1 MSDPT
6 FNPINPA
13 VDGFVL
19 YQPVTLEE
27 GQALYPEQYSP
38 DVQATVEERLT
49 TIIFQLNR
57 AATMLRAFKFA
68 QMAPLIGGLNDDIN
82 GFRVNRGAT
91 EPDTETAQFGDI
103 WLQPDAEN
111 PGARIPR
118 VFNGIGFVEGLYA
131 VDAILIPIKARLQA
145 LEAQGIDGFTE
156 LIDDLRAEILGDP
169 PADRNTLEKLSDAVD
184 TAIAAASAAASAS
197 IPLSQKGAASGVAE
211 LDGSGKIPASQLPSY
226 VDDVIEAANF
236 AALPGTGETGKI
248 YVTLSDNRVYRWS
261 GSAYIEIVGSPGSTD
276 AVPEGATNKYFTD
289 ARAQAALTS
298 LLAGKQATITG
309 TKGQLVGFND
319 SSAAVAVPAHVKY
332 APWFFATDGV
342 TPVTSQLQAL
352 LDGGGHI
359 ILGPGTYVSG
369 PLTVPAGTKITS
381 VGNRQTILKQQ
392 TSSGTFI
399 SMAANTSIEGIIVD
413 GSYTTQSYAGG
424 YTAGHRGVSCVG
436 GSGAD
441 RDNWRVEDC
450 EVRNFGETGIY
461 GQWLTNTNI
470 LENWVH
476 RCGYAGIML
485 LSPLDPVIQGNWVE
499 NIFPGPS
506 GNENAY
512 GITCTSSSGHRVPK
526 GCKILGNTVKDV
538 PTWEGI
544 DIHFG
549 TDSRIEGNIVTGCAQ
564 GIAYENSI
572 AASPGA
578 NISIVNNTV
587 IGWAGATTTR
597 DGQTMEKTAGIVAT
611 GGAANEFG
619 DGLEITGNL
628 VHLMGDTRPGG
639 AAAIYARGWRKYNI
653 SLNTVRDSYRA
664 AIGLG
669 SSGTAGMEDGTVSLN
684 IIAGVSAHNG
694 VARGIDADGQVDG
707 EASGNIITGVAS
719 TGQPIFQASG
729 SKKLRIARPRLEAAL
744 NLYVRSDGSDTNSG
758 LFDSAAAAFA
768 TAARAMAE
776 AAKYDTN
783 GFDIVINEKRS
794 TITESVQFPAVFG
807 GGRIV
812 YLGNTSSPSS
822 HVISVT
828 GASAVRAENKYGR
841 YAVQG
846 FRIQTST
853 SGSGIK
859 AVGKGVVLEHGN
871 NEFGACADHHIDV
884 DRATLIRLNDYSITG
899 QAATHINALHS
910 ADVDNRNFTTTITG
924 TLNFGTAFIRALR
937 NSYVGMHG
945 GTINTSGATVT
956 GKRYDAQQGSVI
968 FTNGGGANYLPGDS
982 AGTTDSGG
990 VYA

>member
-19 YQPVTLEE
+19 YQPVTLAE
-27 GQALYPEQYSP
+27 GEALYPEQYSP
-38 DVQATVEERLT
+38 DVQATVEERLS
-49 TIIFQLNR
+49 TIIFQMNR

-82 GFRVNRGAT
+82 GFRVYRGAS
-91 EPDTETAQFGDI
+91 EPDTQTAQFGDI

-131 VDAILIPIKARLQA
+131 VDAILMPIKARLQA
-145 LEAQGIDGFTE
+145 LEAQGIDGFTA

-169 PADRNTLEKLSDAVD
+169 PTDRNTLEKLSDAVD
-184 TAIAAASAAASAS
+184 AALAAAQAAAAAS

-211 LDGSGKIPASQLPSY
+211 LDAAGKIPSAQLPSY

-289 ARAQAALTS
+289 ARAQAALAS
-298 LLAGKQATITG
+298 SLAGKQATITG
-309 TKGQLVGFND
+309 SKGQIVGFND
-319 SSAAVAVPAHVKY
+319 SGAAIAVASNVKY

-342 TPVTSQLQAL
+342 TPVTSQLQTL

-359 ILGPGTYVSG
+359 ILGPGTYVTG
-369 PLTVPAGTKITS
+369 PLTVPAGVKITS

-392 TSSGTFI
+392 TSTGTFI
-399 SMAANTSIEGIIVD
+399 SMGANTSIEGVIVD
-413 GSYTTQSYAGG
+413 GGYTTQSYSGG
-424 YTAGHRGVSCVG
+424 YLSGHRGLSCVG

-461 GQWLTNTNI
+461 GHWLTNAHVA
-470 LENWVH
+470 ENWIH

-499 NIFPGPS
+499 NIFPGPA

-512 GITCTSSSGHRVPK
+512 GITCTSSSGQRVPK
-526 GCKILGNTVKDV
+526 GCKIIGNTVKDV

-549 TDSRIEGNIVTGCAQ
+549 TDSRIENNIVSGCAQ

-572 AASPGA
+572 AGAPGA
-578 NISIVNNTV
+578 NISIINNTV

-611 GGAANEFG
+611 AGAANEFG
-619 DGLEITGNL
+619 NGLEIIGNL
-628 VHLMGDTRPGG
+628 VHLMGDSRPGG

-653 SLNTVRDSYRA
+653 SLNTIRDSYRA

-684 IIAGVSAHNG
+684 IIAGVTADAG
-694 VARGIDADGQVDG
+694 VARGIDADGLADG
-707 EASGNIITGVAS
+707 DVSGNVITGIPS
-719 TGQPIFQASG
+719 NGQLIRQSGG
-729 SKKLRIARPRLEAAL
+729 SKKLRIARERLEASR
-744 NLYVRSDGSDTNSG
+744 NLYIRSDGADTNSG
-758 LFDSAAAAFA
+758 LYDTSGGAVA
-768 TAARAMAE
+768 TTARAME
-776 AAKYDTN
+776 IAASYDTN
-783 GFDIVINEKRS
+783 GHDVVINDRRT
-794 TITESVQFPAVFG
+794 TITEPCIFPQSFG

-812 YLGNTSSPSS
+812 YLGNTSSPGA
-822 HVISVT
+822 HVVSIT
-828 GASAVRAENKYGR
+828 GGSAIRAENKYGR
-841 YAVQG
+841 YSVQG
-846 FRIQTST
+846 FKLQTST
-853 SGSGIK
+853 SGSGIH
-859 AVGKGVVLEHGN
+859 ATGKGVVLEFGN
-871 NEFGACADHHIDV
+871 IDFGTCADHHINA
-884 DRATLIRLNDYSITG
+884 DRATLVRLNDYSITG
-899 QAATHINALHS
+899 QAACHINALHS

-924 TLNFGTAFIRALR
+924 TLHFGTAFIRALR

-945 GTINTSGATVT
+945 GTIDISGATVT

-968 FTNGGGANYLPGDS
+968 FTNGGGASYLPGDT
-982 AGTTDSGG
+982 AGTEASGG

>member
-1 MSDPT
+1 MADPI
-6 FNPINPA
+6 FNPINPSN
-13 VDGFVL
+13 DGFVL
-19 YQPVTLEE
+19 FQPVALGE
-27 GQALYPEQYSP
+27 GESLYPEQYNP
-38 DVQATVEERLT
+38 DVQATVEERLGQ
-49 TIIFQLNR
+49 IIFQLNR
-57 AATMLRAFKFA
+57 AAQLLRALKFA
-68 QMAPLIGGLNDDIN
+68 QMSPLVGGIVDDIK
-82 GFRVNRGAT
+82 GFRVFRDAD
-91 EPDTETAQFGDI
+91 EPSLGEAQYGDI
-103 WLQPDAEN
+103 WLQPDPEN
-111 PGARIPR
+111 PAARVAR
-118 VFNGIGFVEGLYA
+118 VFNGTGFVEGLYA
-131 VDAILIPIKARLQA
+131 VDAILLPIKARLQA
-145 LEAQGIDGFTE
+145 LESEQAQVFEDALDELRTE
-156 LIDDLRAEILGDP
+156 LRDGVAGGRD
-169 PADRNTLEKLSDAVD
+169 TLKKLSDAIDAVSPDLDSLELTGVPTAPTAAPGTNTTQLANTAFVKAAIDALISGAPGALD
-184 TAIAAASAAASAS
+184 TLNELAAA
-197 IPLSQKGAASGVAE
+197 LGN
-211 LDGSGKIPASQLPSY
+211 D
-226 VDDVIEAANF
+226 ANF
-236 AALPGTGETGKI
+236 AAS
-248 YVTLSDNRVYRWS
+248 VT
-261 GSAYIEIVGSPGSTD
+261 
-276 AVPEGATNKYFTD
+276 
-289 ARAQAALTS
+289 TS
-298 LLAGKQATITG
+298 LAGKQAVISG
-309 TKGQLVGFND
+309 SKGQTVGFND
-319 SSAAVAVPAHVKY
+319 SGAAIAVPANVKY
-332 APWFFATDGV
+332 APWFFSTDGV
-342 TPVTSQLQAL
+342 TPVTAQLQAL
-352 LDGGGHI
+352 LDSGGHI
-359 ILGPGTYVSG
+359 VLGPGVYVTG
-369 PLTVPAGTKITS
+369 PLTVPAGVKITS
-381 VGNRQTILKQQ
+381 VGNRQTVLKQQ
-392 TSSGTFI
+392 TSTGVFI
-399 SMAANTSIEGIIVD
+399 SMGANSSIEGIVID
-413 GSYTTQSYAGG
+413 GGFTTQSYAGG
-424 YTAGHRGVSCVG
+424 YLSGHRGLSCVG

-450 EVRNFGETGIY
+450 EIRNFGETGIY
-461 GQWLTNTNI
+461 GHWLTNAYI
-470 LENWVH
+470 AENYVH
-476 RCGYAGIML
+476 RCGYAGIQL
-485 LSPLDPVIQGNWVE
+485 LSPLDPNIEGNWVE
-499 NIFPGPS
+499 NIFPGPA

-512 GITCTSSSGHRVPK
+512 GITCTSSSGQRVPR
-526 GCKILGNTVKDV
+526 GCKITRNTVKDV

-549 TDSRIEGNIVTGCAQ
+549 TDSRIENNIVMSCAQ

-572 AASPGA
+572 AGAPGA
-578 NISIVNNTV
+578 NISIVNNTI

-611 GGAANEFG
+611 AGAANEFG
-619 DGLEITGNL
+619 DGLEITGNI

-729 SKKLRIARPRLEAAL
+729 SKKLRIARPRLEATL

-783 GFDIVINEKRS
+783 GFDIIINEKRS